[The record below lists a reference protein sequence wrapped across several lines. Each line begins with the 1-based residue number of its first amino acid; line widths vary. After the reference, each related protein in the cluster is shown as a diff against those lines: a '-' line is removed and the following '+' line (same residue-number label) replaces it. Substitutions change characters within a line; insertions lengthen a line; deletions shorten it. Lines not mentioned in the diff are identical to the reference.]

1 MSALKQYWSVG
12 GFVSLILYLTTLS
25 AAQGQDKL
33 LISYG
38 GHNETVGPMWVAVDR
53 GLFKKYGL
61 DVNMLQVRNGQ
72 VSLTAVMSGDVQAFW
87 PAVSSVLSGV
97 SGGAKLGCIAHP
109 FNKISRELIVRKD
122 IESLAALREKIV
134 GVQSIGG
141 GFWLQTMIV
150 LDRLGVDADKSKLQ
164 MRVIGDEP
172 TILQALLA
180 SNIDA
185 AVITFA
191 SASVAKRAGLRSLAN
206 TVDLKVPYQGVGIC
220 TRSDRIANSPDLM
233 MRLVKGMIEGVV
245 FIQDPRN
252 KREVME
258 ILRKHLRLSTDQD
271 AETSYSA
278 LRTVS
283 SLDVAPDPE
292 AWRNIQKYVS
302 RVTPKVAQLD
312 INQIINVSFV
322 KTLEENGFLPEARK
336 KSGLYRRVRV
346 GVVECW
352 VQTIILRSKQE
363 DSLCTA
369 AKRWSKSFNERGLTT
384 SFPLRA
390 PNGRRCGKHSPS
402 FGSKGLIAHNISTVV
417 MKQRRSPWL
426 RATQK

>member
-1 MSALKQYWSVG
+1 MIVL
-12 GFVSLILYLTTLS
+12 LLHL
-25 AAQGQDKL
+25 AAPPEPQAQDKL

-38 GHNETVGPMWVAVDR
+38 GHNETVGPMWVAVDK

-72 VSLTAVMSGDVQAFW
+72 VSLTAVMAGDVQGFW
-87 PAVSSVLSGV
+87 PAISSVLSGA
-97 SGGAKLGCIAHP
+97 SGGAKLGCVAHP
-109 FNKISRELIVRKD
+109 FNKISRELIVRKE
-122 IESLAALREKIV
+122 IESLSALRDKIV

-150 LDRLGVDADKSKLQ
+150 LDRLGVNPDKNKLQ
-164 MRVIGDEP
+164 MRIIGDEP

-191 SASVAKRAGLRSLAN
+191 SAAVAKRAGLRSLAN
-206 TVDLKVPYQGVGIC
+206 TAELKIPYQGVGIC
-220 TRSDRIANSPDLM
+220 TRSDRIANAPDLM

-252 KREVME
+252 KREVMDT
-258 ILRKHLRLSTDQD
+258 LKKHLRLSTDQD
-271 AETSYSA
+271 AETSYNS

-283 SLDVAPDPE
+283 TLDVAPDPE

-336 KSGLYRRVRV
+336 KLA
-346 GVVECW
+346 
-352 VQTIILRSKQE
+352 Q
-363 DSLCTA
+363 
-369 AKRWSKSFNERGLTT
+369 
-384 SFPLRA
+384 
-390 PNGRRCGKHSPS
+390 
-402 FGSKGLIAHNISTVV
+402 
-417 MKQRRSPWL
+417 
-426 RATQK
+426 

>member
-1 MSALKQYWSVG
+1 MSSFRRRWILGAVVAL
-12 GFVSLILYLTTLS
+12 LLCRATLS
-25 AAQGQDKL
+25 ATGAQDKL

-150 LDRLGVDADKSKLQ
+150 LDHLGVDPDKNKLQ

-180 SNIDA
+180 SNVDA
-185 AVITFA
+185 AVITVA
-191 SASVAKRAGLRSLAN
+191 SAAVAKRAGFRSLAN

-258 ILRKHLRLSTDQD
+258 TLKKHLRLSTDRD
-271 AETSYSA
+271 TETSYSA

-292 AWRNIQKYVS
+292 AWRNIQKYIA

-312 INQIINVSFV
+312 VNQIIDVGFV
-322 KTLEENGFLPEARK
+322 KALEENGFLPEAK
-336 KSGLYRRVRV
+336 KKLGL
-346 GVVECW
+346 
-352 VQTIILRSKQE
+352 
-363 DSLCTA
+363 
-369 AKRWSKSFNERGLTT
+369 
-384 SFPLRA
+384 
-390 PNGRRCGKHSPS
+390 
-402 FGSKGLIAHNISTVV
+402 
-417 MKQRRSPWL
+417 
-426 RATQK
+426 

>member
-1 MSALKQYWSVG
+1 MSFLKQYWSLCAI
-12 GFVSLILYLTTLS
+12 VSLIVHLTTLS
-25 AAQGQDKL
+25 PAQAQDKL

-38 GHNETVGPMWVAVDR
+38 GHNETVGPMWVSVDR

-61 DVNMLQVRNGQ
+61 EVSMLQVRNGQ

-122 IESLAALREKIV
+122 IESLAALREKIF

-150 LDRLGVDADKSKLQ
+150 LDRLGVDPDKNRLQ
-164 MRVIGDEP
+164 MRIIGDEP

-191 SASVAKRAGLRSLAN
+191 SAAVAKRAGLRSLAN
-206 TVDLKVPYQGVGIC
+206 TADLKVPYQGVGIC

-258 ILRKHLRLSTDQD
+258 TLRKHLRLSTDQD
-271 AETSYSA
+271 AETSYNA
-278 LRTVS
+278 LRTVA

-312 INQIINVSFV
+312 INQIINASFV

-336 KSGLYRRVRV
+336 KLG
-346 GVVECW
+346 
-352 VQTIILRSKQE
+352 
-363 DSLCTA
+363 
-369 AKRWSKSFNERGLTT
+369 
-384 SFPLRA
+384 
-390 PNGRRCGKHSPS
+390 
-402 FGSKGLIAHNISTVV
+402 
-417 MKQRRSPWL
+417 M
-426 RATQK
+426 